1 MTNSSSPYNG
11 SLTREQFLFPE
22 TRIVAGLLCDG
33 CSAEEAVQRITED
46 NLFQYPTERMTGNI
60 AKVCIRR
67 LAGLPDDSLVSSIA
81 NDPAPAAKQVCL
93 YAIMRDNRLVR
104 DFMLTVV
111 GEKYRVQDMHLSSSD
126 LNIFFMRLQE
136 QDDKVATWSDSTI
149 RKIRSVIRRILI
161 ETEYIYEK
169 GSDELLPVLIS
180 DRLENSIIECGDKAA
195 LPAFNRFI

>member
-22 TRIVAGLLCDG
+22 TRIAARLLCEG
-33 CSAEEAVQRITED
+33 CSAEEAVQRIIED

-67 LAGLPDDSLVSSIA
+67 LEGLADDSLVSSIA

-169 GSDELLPVLIS
+169 GSDDLLPVLIS
-180 DRLENSIIECGDKAA
+180 GKLENAIIECGDKAA